1 MAKPTL
7 DKSAGVVV
15 PTGKI
20 TSGEPFEGGFED
32 NRRILKNGILVT
44 LLTNVT
50 TDITAGKMAIS
61 DWSKTVINRI
71 GYFFMADE
79 NSMPVSLVKLLLSD
93 SIEQTTEHIDM
104 HEPVKDLMIVG
115 EDDD

>member
-1 MAKPTL
+1 
-7 DKSAGVVV
+7 
-15 PTGKI
+15 
-20 TSGEPFEGGFED
+20 
-32 NRRILKNGILVT
+32 
-44 LLTNVT
+44 
-50 TDITAGKMAIS
+50 
-61 DWSKTVINRI
+61 
-71 GYFFMADE
+71 MADE